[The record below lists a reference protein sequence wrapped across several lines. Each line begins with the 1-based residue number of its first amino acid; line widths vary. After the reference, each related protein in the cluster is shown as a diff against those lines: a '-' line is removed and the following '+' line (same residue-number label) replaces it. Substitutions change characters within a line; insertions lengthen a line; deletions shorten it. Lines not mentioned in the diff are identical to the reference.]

1 MALYEWRPR
10 AGMDAYQAAGLRL
23 LWLWIGRTELLT
35 QRISRFGTS
44 ELQGK
49 QV

>member
-23 LWLWIGRTELLT
+23 LWL
-35 QRISRFGTS
+35 
-44 ELQGK
+44 
-49 QV
+49 